1 MFRNKVAKFGQG
13 NNFLLKTGDGIQ
25 WLSENYTYYFSCEKS
40 NCLDN
45 ITKEVSRSVKKYVNY
60 IIITIK
66 LVHFN
71 NNIPIND

>member
-25 WLSENYTYYFSCEKS
+25 WLSENYFYYFSCEKS

-45 ITKEVSRSVKKYVNY
+45 ITENVSRSVKKYAND

-66 LVHFN
+66 
-71 NNIPIND
+71 